1 MTLHKLL
8 ESAADRLNNA
18 ALRIEQARE
27 APASPEQLT
36 QWMEALTQYV
46 MALSEIH
53 TLNNESIHEKLHE
66 LAGRAGLRPFPSSPT
81 G

>member
-8 ESAADRLNNA
+8 ESAADRLNDA

-36 QWMEALTQYV
+36 KWMEALTQYV

-66 LAGRAGLRPFPSSPT
+66 LAGRAGLRQFPGGPT
-81 G
+81 R